1 MSAPGL
7 WACGN
12 FRPLPDKRTTMD
24 PRSDGKN
31 VYKIGQE
38 EHPGNETDGQQSTG
52 DHPKPGSYPGQTT
65 GVPTAPTFNPYHPY
79 GPMPPAYP
87 HPGYGHPTYPSSH
100 VPQQIPGQ
108 QSMNI
113 QEGDSTQH
121 PPQPLPSYE
130 TVYPETKAP
139 WKEKQPSGTGSEGHP
154 QPEEASPAAYPKG
167 VSYPHHHHP
176 PQNSY
181 PVPDPRGPHGEIYPH
196 AQPHQGQNQQPAGVT
211 YPTPAFLHPQAPEP
225 PTYPGDMTRSIE
237 KQPSGT
243 DNEGHP
249 EPLEGSSASAVPLKG
264 YSYQNYSPQNPYP
277 VPRRTH
283 GEVLPQAHPQG
294 QNQPPVPYPNV
305 TSPQVPG
312 PRQPPMYPGGMTP
325 SKEIQPSGTDS
336 EDHPQPPED
345 SPAST
350 APPAPKGANYPNY
363 PPQTPYTVPSPQGPH
378 GEGHPQTHHQGQN
391 QPPSGFQHPNAAFHS
406 QAPGHQHQP
415 GFGYRPPYGYQ
426 YPPGYPYPPMPG
438 YPYMPTPVPQL
449 WPYPHQWTGHEKY
462 PQQYVPATEPTQ
474 GGEEPAMPQ
483 IGQPEDTLT
492 DKDGSAQEDT
502 SMACPGAQM
511 QDGAVC
517 DHESSTPVTSTAE
530 SQLYK
535 EPNEADQPSM
545 SHKSE
550 EEKTADQAEEDKVM
564 AIEVT
569 GLPGDEFQKRRDV
582 LFNYFK
588 NTKRSG
594 GGEISQFNI
603 DSEKERVLITF
614 KDQEAPERVIQ
625 RSTHEVAKKKLK
637 VRIVKPRRKL
647 PVDPSRILL
656 KGVADHVDEETLFL
670 YLESMSG
677 GEDEPSE
684 VFYGKEP
691 GTVMVAFAEPI
702 SDLDTLLSRCEGNEL
717 EERKISAERV
727 HATDCIQVTGIPPK
741 ASKDNLYYYFENAKR
756 SGGGALAEVELDKD
770 RGTALVFFD
779 DYKVIERVLR
789 KSHTIQKTAVTVEP
803 FYTCL
808 GATVTEAKTPPQLV
822 PLPITE
828 IVTPS
833 IASFVMNHRQC
844 KKDLEDAMEEAN
856 ASISWPVEGDQ
867 SCVKIT
873 PTLTK
878 ETQNLVAIAENWAPN
893 AKEVLKSCLSRFD
906 AEEIDDVM
914 QASWPQVC
922 KLLDSGRIKD
932 DDTISV
938 RGTSDRKII
947 FIGLK
952 DSVAKHYQLIW
963 EGKEKIEED
972 IKRKQ
977 SEVDETVT
985 TLKPGQ
991 VELLAMSDFKDK
1003 MTSKF
1008 PKLQMSFDTNGS
1020 KVKFH
1025 GLLDEIQQTKVKMYE
1040 TVQGMISQPVKLS
1053 STLISFL
1060 TSTKEPK
1067 QHLLG
1072 EYKQGSVIAVMTTTT
1087 NEVEVCGLTKGDVR
1101 KAVSIL
1107 KKTFQ
1112 EQCLDVSDQSSSVLG
1127 TEEWKTTKTG
1137 LEQSAQGLLKISV
1150 ERGADSGATKI
1161 LFTGESAFVKDIMD
1175 RVDKYLKVKTVYRKQ
1190 VKAEDGVIR
1199 FIKEHHAA
1207 HLQLQLEKHQVSV
1220 WYEGSEEIPIM
1231 FIKGNIDGLQQADPV
1246 LQSYIDS
1253 VISDQMSI
1261 KKPGMSKH
1269 FSEEAGRS
1277 TLQRVE
1283 RKCKCVINIQDA
1295 TNKTPA
1301 PDPDT
1306 FAKQFM
1312 PKVPIMVPN
1321 EKAVVNLDGGK
1332 KLVVWRN
1339 DITKHKTDVIV
1350 NAANAKLEHTG
1361 GLAKAIVDAGG
1372 DIIQNVCNRYI
1383 QTNGTLIPGQV
1394 VASPPGRIKT
1404 CQMIL
1409 HAVGPIWKGG
1419 SSGEEDYLADA
1430 VYGSLEEAAKNNYR
1444 SIAIPAI
1451 SSGIYGYP
1459 LKNCAETIVATT
1471 VEYLE
1476 GDPNTSLEVIEF
1488 VNIDDKTAEAFIDAL
1503 VSAFGV
1509 DRVEKSGDKLDQA
1522 TTTPPQGTRSNRR
1535 RARGREPRT
1544 ASPSTATTFTPP
1556 PQPRDP
1562 VTDVGFRTTEG
1573 KAIIAI
1579 QANIASQNVDVLV
1592 NTTAGNLEL
1601 NTGAVSKAIL
1611 QLAGSNLQTL
1621 VNKAKQS
1628 AGITSL
1634 PDGQILVT
1642 GSADLPC
1649 KQVIHCVLCSWD
1661 GGQGNSEKVL
1671 RKIVQ
1676 QCLQQAEKGNYTSIA
1691 IPAMGTGGLRF
1702 PHDVVAEAMFNE
1714 AVEHCRTNPSGSLR
1728 EIRFIVWEGDPK
1740 SIPAFNEVMTKYK
1753 ALHTDDAPQPTPLS
1767 TQDPTPKAE
1776 AAPPFSFAG
1785 RGHGRRGRR
1794 GRGSKTGH
1802 GRNNMPKAHINPADT
1817 AFETPSLFSEVST
1830 PVRGELQMF
1839 IGDLTL
1845 NVRRGDLTKETTDCI
1860 VNSTNEQL
1868 DLTRGAVS
1876 NAICKAGG
1884 PNIQR
1889 ECANIA
1895 ASGGSGM
1902 KDGIAVTGSGKLKCQ
1917 KIIHAAAPDKGADWK
1932 NVIINCLQTADSL
1945 GLRSTAFPALGTGIL
1960 QGSAA
1965 QTATTM
1971 LDALQDFV
1979 LQCKPTKL
1987 CEVRV
1992 TIFQQ
1997 EMVRTFHE
2005 EMRKKVGQP
2014 LPKIA
2019 TKPSGILGSI
2029 GRAAAAG
2036 WNYFTGGQASN
2047 TADQPIPSADNV
2059 VVLIIYCDHADN
2071 LCEAK
2076 NMINKMIDDASKDE
2090 RIPARFKLTEEQKEH
2105 ATRIAQRHDCLA
2117 TFTRSNIRLQGRM
2130 VDVMMASQ
2138 DIKDFQRDIE
2148 TKTNEEKHL
2157 SDKAE
2162 LLLKTVQWYYIDENG
2177 EKQPYDPKV
2186 NYKIETAHLANQTG
2200 VDFDFKGEKLH
2211 IDLKTMKETVVGD
2224 FAAGEADVIRYEKEK
2239 EGNMKIPET
2248 WTGMADDDQFKEV
2261 DLQPT
2266 TEEYKTVHDEF
2277 MKSVATAAPTAGYQ
2291 AITTA
2296 KVLKIQRIQNV
2307 TLWHQYIVR
2316 KKKMELDNARSSQP
2330 VERILYHGSPLDPIP
2345 SINHTGFNR
2354 SYSGR
2359 NVGTC
2364 AAYGNGVYFAVTAS
2378 ISGANQYARPDANGY
2393 RYMYMARVLSGDICK
2408 GQSNIIVPPAKD
2420 ASKPHITF
2428 DSVCDN
2434 ETTPQIIVIFYD
2446 AQAYPEY
2453 LITFTK

>member
-1 MSAPGL
+1 M
-7 WACGN
+7 
-12 FRPLPDKRTTMD
+12 
-24 PRSDGKN
+24 
-31 VYKIGQE
+31 Q
-38 EHPGNETDGQQSTG
+38 
-52 DHPKPGSYPGQTT
+52 
-65 GVPTAPTFNPYHPY
+65 
-79 GPMPPAYP
+79 
-87 HPGYGHPTYPSSH
+87 
-100 VPQQIPGQ
+100 
-108 QSMNI
+108 
-113 QEGDSTQH
+113 
-121 PPQPLPSYE
+121 
-130 TVYPETKAP
+130 
-139 WKEKQPSGTGSEGHP
+139 
-154 QPEEASPAAYPKG
+154 
-167 VSYPHHHHP
+167 
-176 PQNSY
+176 
-181 PVPDPRGPHGEIYPH
+181 
-196 AQPHQGQNQQPAGVT
+196 
-211 YPTPAFLHPQAPEP
+211 
-225 PTYPGDMTRSIE
+225 
-237 KQPSGT
+237 
-243 DNEGHP
+243 
-249 EPLEGSSASAVPLKG
+249 
-264 YSYQNYSPQNPYP
+264 
-277 VPRRTH
+277 
-283 GEVLPQAHPQG
+283 
-294 QNQPPVPYPNV
+294 
-305 TSPQVPG
+305 
-312 PRQPPMYPGGMTP
+312 
-325 SKEIQPSGTDS
+325 
-336 EDHPQPPED
+336 
-345 SPAST
+345 
-350 APPAPKGANYPNY
+350 
-363 PPQTPYTVPSPQGPH
+363 
-378 GEGHPQTHHQGQN
+378 
-391 QPPSGFQHPNAAFHS
+391 
-406 QAPGHQHQP
+406 
-415 GFGYRPPYGYQ
+415 
-426 YPPGYPYPPMPG
+426 
-438 YPYMPTPVPQL
+438 
-449 WPYPHQWTGHEKY
+449 
-462 PQQYVPATEPTQ
+462 
-474 GGEEPAMPQ
+474 
-483 IGQPEDTLT
+483 T
-492 DKDGSAQEDT
+492 DKDSSVQEDT
-502 SMACPGAQM
+502 RMTCPGAQM
-511 QDGAVC
+511 QDGA
-517 DHESSTPVTSTAE
+517 DRDYESPTPVTSTAE

-535 EPNEADQPSM
+535 DQP
-545 SHKSE
+545 KE
-550 EEKTADQAEEDKVM
+550 EATIMV
-564 AIEVT
+564 IEVT
-569 GLPGDEFQKRRDV
+569 GLPGDELAKRRDV

-614 KDQEAPERVIQ
+614 KDKEAPERVMQ
-625 RSTHEVAKKKLK
+625 KSTHEVAKKKLK
-637 VRIVKPRRKL
+637 VRIVMPRRKL

-656 KGVADHVDEETLFL
+656 KGVADSVEEETLFL

-684 VFYGKEP
+684 VFYGKEA

-702 SDLDTLLSRCEGNEL
+702 SDLDTLLSKCEGNEL
-717 EERKISAERV
+717 EEQKISAERV

-779 DYKVIERVLR
+779 DHTVIERVLR

-828 IVTPS
+828 KVTTP
-833 IASFVMNHRQC
+833 IASFVMTHQQF

-856 ASISWPVEGDQ
+856 ASISWPFEGDH
-867 SCVKIT
+867 SCVEIT

-878 ETQNLVAIAENWAPN
+878 ETLNLAAIAENWAPK
-893 AKEVLKSCLSRFD
+893 AREGLKSYMARFD
-906 AEEIDDVM
+906 TKGISDVM

-922 KLLDSGRIKD
+922 KLVDSGSIKD
-932 DDTISV
+932 DDSISV
-938 RGTSDRKII
+938 CSTSDRKIT
-947 FIGLK
+947 FTGLK
-952 DSVAKHYQLIW
+952 DSVAKHYQSVL
-963 EGKEKIEED
+963 EGIGKIEED
-972 IKRKQ
+972 FKRKQ
-977 SEVDETVT
+977 SEVVETVT
-985 TLKPGQ
+985 TLKPDQ
-991 VELLAMSDFKDK
+991 VQLLAMSDFEDR
-1003 MTSKF
+1003 MTSEF
-1008 PKLQMSFDTNGS
+1008 PKLQMSFDTNVS
-1020 KVKFH
+1020 KIEFH
-1025 GLLDEIQQTKVKMYE
+1025 GLMDEIQQTKVKMYE
-1040 TVQGMISQPVKLS
+1040 TVQGMISQPTQLS

-1060 TSTKEPK
+1060 LSAKEPK

-1072 EYKQGSVIAVMTTTT
+1072 EYKQGGVVAVITTTT
-1087 NEVEVCGLTKGDVR
+1087 SVVEVFGLTDGDVR

-1112 EQCLDVSDQSSSVLG
+1112 DQWLDVSDQSTSVQD

-1161 LFTGESAFVKDIMD
+1161 LFTGESAFVKDILD
-1175 RVDKYLKVKTVYRKQ
+1175 RVEKYLKVKTVYKKQ
-1190 VKAEDGVIR
+1190 VKAEVGVVR
-1199 FIKEHHAA
+1199 FIKEHQRANI
-1207 HLQLQLEKHQVSV
+1207 QLQLEKEVSV
-1220 WYEGSEEIPIM
+1220 WYEGSEESPIM
-1231 FIKGNIDGLQQADPV
+1231 FIKGNTDGLQQADPV
-1246 LQSYIDS
+1246 LKSYIDS

-1269 FSEEAGRS
+1269 FKEDAGRS
-1277 TLQRVE
+1277 TLQLVE

-1312 PKVPIMVPN
+1312 PKVPIMVPK

-1394 VASPPGRIKT
+1394 VASPSGHINT
-1404 CQMIL
+1404 CQIIL
-1409 HAVGPIWKGG
+1409 HAVGPIWNGG
-1419 SSGEEDYLADA
+1419 RNGEEDYLADA
-1430 VYGSLEEAAKNNYR
+1430 VYGSLEEAAKNKYR

-1459 LKNCAETIVATT
+1459 LKKCAGTIVATT

-1476 GDPNTSLEVIEF
+1476 ENTNSSLEVIEF
-1488 VNIDDKTAEAFIDAL
+1488 VNIDDNTTEAFVDAF

-1509 DRVEKSGDKLDQA
+1509 DRVEKSEDKLDQA
-1522 TTTPPQGTRSNRR
+1522 TTTPPQGTRPNRR

-1544 ASPSTATTFTPP
+1544 ASLSTATTFTPP

-1592 NTTAGNLEL
+1592 NTTAGNLDL

-1661 GGQGNSEKVL
+1661 GGQGNSEKIL

-1776 AAPPFSFAG
+1776 AAPPFSSAG
-1785 RGHGRRGRR
+1785 SRHDRRGRR

-1802 GRNNMPKAHINPADT
+1802 GRNNMPKAHIDSDDT
-1817 AFETPSLFSEVST
+1817 AFATPSLFSEVST

-1895 ASGGSGM
+1895 ASGGM
-1902 KDGIAVTGSGKLKCQ
+1902 KDGIAVTGSGKLKCK
-1917 KIIHAAAPDKGADWK
+1917 KIIHAAAPDKGTDWK

-1945 GLRSTAFPALGTGIL
+1945 GLRSIAFPALGTARKFIETCL
-1960 QGSAA
+1960 YSAGSAA

-1987 CEVRV
+1987 SEVRV

-2014 LPKIA
+2014 LPKKA

-2029 GRAAAAG
+2029 GRVAAAG

-2047 TADQPIPSADNV
+2047 TAVQPIPSADNV
-2059 VVLIIYCDHADN
+2059 VVLIIYADLADN
-2071 LCEAK
+2071 IWKAK
-2076 NMINKMIDDASKDE
+2076 NMINKIMDDASKDE
-2090 RIPARFKLTEEQKEH
+2090 TIPARIKLTEEQKEH
-2105 ATRIAQRHDCLA
+2105 VTRLAQRHDCSV

-2130 VDVMMASQ
+2130 VDVMAASH
-2138 DIKDFQRDIE
+2138 DIKDFQRDVE
-2148 TKTNEEKHL
+2148 MKTKEEEHL

-2162 LLLKTVQWYYIDENG
+2162 LLLKTVQWYYIDEN
-2177 EKQPYDPKV
+2177 EERQPYEPKV
-2186 NYKIETAHLANQTG
+2186 NYIIETAFRASKNG
-2200 VDFDFKGEKLH
+2200 VDFEFEGENLH

-2224 FAAGEADVIRYEKEK
+2224 IAAGAAYVIRHEMEK
-2239 EGNMKIPET
+2239 EGTMKVPDA
-2248 WTGMADDDQFKEV
+2248 WTDMSDDDQYKEV
-2261 DLQPT
+2261 ELQPT
-2266 TEEYKTVHDEF
+2266 TEEYKKVYDEF
-2277 MKSVATAAPTAGYQ
+2277 MKSIGTAAPTAGYH

-2296 KVLKIQRIQNV
+2296 NVLKIQRIQNV
-2307 TLWHQYIVR
+2307 TLWHQYNVR
-2316 KKKMELDNARSSQP
+2316 KKKMELDNAKSSQP
-2330 VERILYHGSPLDPIP
+2330 VERILYHGTPIDPIQ

-2359 NVGTC
+2359 NVG
-2364 AAYGNGVYFAVTAS
+2364 AALGNGVYFAVTAS
-2378 ISGANQYARPDANGY
+2378 ISGADQYARPDPNGY
-2393 RYMYMARVLSGDICK
+2393 RYMYMARVLSGDMCR
-2408 GQSNIIVPPAKD
+2408 GQQNVIVPPAKD
-2420 ASKPHITF
+2420 ASKPHITY

-2434 ETTPQIIVIFYD
+2434 PAAPQIIVIFYD

-2453 LITFTK
+2453 LFTFTK